1 MGGKERPPAN
11 NQHYRRTHEWGHCG
25 HPSQPLSQMQPQE
38 RLYTVSCGAEQ
49 LSCEPWQCTKSWK
62 TRNRHFKPLS
72 FGMFCCTVKDNWGMI
87 LSSLKSNT
95 QVFSAFMSQHQHR
108 SCHATNAKSHLFGSP
123 PASVIC
129 KEGKQKN
136 GRNSRFSPTQS
147 IVLYSW
153 ESGGK
158 STLLLNS
165 ASWSSQLTSLSL
177 SFFNYKVMSITV
189 SISHR
194 ALMRCKW
201 NNTKPL
207 LECMAHWKYPVN
219 GKREFNRRGWDG
231 QGTET
236 WNIKRFHSLCW
247 PHSMKSLRKQLS
259 WTNATETK

>member
-1 MGGKERPPAN
+1 
-11 NQHYRRTHEWGHCG
+11 
-25 HPSQPLSQMQPQE
+25 
-38 RLYTVSCGAEQ
+38 
-49 LSCEPWQCTKSWK
+49 
-62 TRNRHFKPLS
+62 
-72 FGMFCCTVKDNWGMI
+72 MFCCTVKDNWGMI

-108 SCHATNAKSHLFGSP
+108 SCHATNAKTHLFGSP

-136 GRNSRFSPTQS
+136 GRKSGFSPTQS

-259 WTNATETK
+259 WTNATETKWPETGMKEAPKWLWYINHIFPTQRLGALSMGVGRAEIILILQNEWMNTNFY